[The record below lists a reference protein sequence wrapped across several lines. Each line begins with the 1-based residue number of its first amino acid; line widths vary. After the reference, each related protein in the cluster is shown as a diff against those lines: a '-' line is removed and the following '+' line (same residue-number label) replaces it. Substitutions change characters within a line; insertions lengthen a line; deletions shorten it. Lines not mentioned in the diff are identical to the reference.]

1 MDSSKNLKTALIKID
16 KNKNSEVQ
24 HIGSSKNLILK
35 TALIIKE
42 FNFETALIKLRNSAH
57 RF

>member
-1 MDSSKNLKTALIKID
+1 MDSSKNLKTTLIKVD

-42 FNFETALIKLRNSAH
+42 FNFETALIKLRHSAH
-57 RF
+57 GF

>member
-1 MDSSKNLKTALIKID
+1 MDSSENLKTALIKVD

-35 TALIIKE
+35 TALIKIKK
-42 FNFETALIKLRNSAH
+42 FGT
-57 RF
+57 

>member
-1 MDSSKNLKTALIKID
+1 MRILEGSVNNGAI
-16 KNKNSEVQ
+16 VQ

-42 FNFETALIKLRNSAH
+42 FNFETALIKIKE
-57 RF
+57 FGT